1 MIIDHC
7 VSAVSSA
14 APSCQ
19 LGLPVLRDSS
29 NHGVCAVACFASNN
43 ECGVRSFRPVQW
55 QGLSRP
61 LGRESLFFACAKKR
75 NQKKAHPA
83 YAPFGCAEPAGIFGR
98 DILSLPKMPRILARR
113 PGGVCPPSPPLR
125 KGPRYGNGK
134 IESNSHSHSHN
145 NNNSNNNSNSN
156 SNNGN
161 ISNINSNNSN
171 NSNRYANG
179 NADHKD
185 ARCISGAC
193 SDLGSAGFSGGISRR
208 RAAGA
213 ITAPCTQHVCGGA
226 RHAY

>member
-1 MIIDHC
+1 MIIDRC

-14 APSCQ
+14 ALAFQ
-19 LGLPVLRDSS
+19 LGSPVLRDSS
-29 NHGVCAVACFASNN
+29 NHGVCEVSCFGRRAENDASGVGFFRAVQ
-43 ECGVRSFRPVQW
+43 G

-83 YAPFGCAEPAGIFGR
+83 FAPFGCAEPAGIFGR
-98 DILSLPKMPRILARR
+98 DTLSLPKTSRILARR

-134 IESNSHSHSHN
+134 IESHSN
-145 NNNSNNNSNSN
+145 KNSNSN
-156 SNNGN
+156 SNN
-161 ISNINSNNSN
+161 NSV
-171 NSNRYANG
+171 NG

-185 ARCISGAC
+185 ARCISGAR
-193 SDLGSAGFSGGISRR
+193 SALGSAGFSCGISRR

-213 ITAPCTQHVCGGA
+213 ITSLCTLRVCGGA
-226 RHAY
+226 RHAH

>member
-7 VSAVSSA
+7 VSAVSSGA
-14 APSCQ
+14 LAFQ

-43 ECGVRSFRPVQW
+43 ERGVRSFRMVQG

-98 DILSLPKMPRILARR
+98 DILSLPKTSRIRARR
-113 PGGVCPPSPPLR
+113 PDGVCPPSPPLR

-134 IESNSHSHSHN
+134 IESHSHNNSHN
-145 NNNSNNNSNSN
+145 NNNNNNSV
-156 SNNGN
+156 
-161 ISNINSNNSN
+161 
-171 NSNRYANG
+171 NG
-179 NADHKD
+179 NADHKG

-193 SDLGSAGFSGGISRR
+193 SDLGSAGFFGAIGRR
-208 RAAGA
+208 RVVGA
-213 ITAPCTQHVCGGA
+213 ITSLCTSRVCGGA

>member
-43 ECGVRSFRPVQW
+43 ECGVRSFRPVQR

-98 DILSLPKMPRILARR
+98 DILSLPKTSRIRARR

-134 IESNSHSHSHN
+134 IESNS
-145 NNNSNNNSNSN
+145 NSNSN
-156 SNNGN
+156 SNSH
-161 ISNINSNNSN
+161 SNSHSHSHSSNKNSNTNNSN
-171 NSNRYANG
+171 ANY

-185 ARCISGAC
+185 ARCISGCC
-193 SDLGSAGFSGGISRR
+193 SDWGSAGFSSGISRR
-208 RAAGA
+208 RAVGA
-213 ITAPCTQHVCGGA
+213 ITAPCTQHLCGGA
-226 RHAY
+226 RHAH

>member
-7 VSAVSSA
+7 VPAVSSA
-14 APSCQ
+14 ALAFQ
-19 LGLPVLRDSS
+19 LGSPVLRDSS

-43 ECGVRSFRPVQW
+43 ERGVRFFRAVQW

-98 DILSLPKMPRILARR
+98 DILSLPKTSRILARR

-134 IESNSHSHSHN
+134 IESNS
-145 NNNSNNNSNSN
+145 NSNSN
-156 SNNGN
+156 SHS
-161 ISNINSNNSN
+161 SNKNSNTNNSN
-171 NSNRYANG
+171 ANY

-185 ARCISGAC
+185 ARCISGTR
-193 SDLGSAGFSGGISRR
+193 SDWGSAGFFGAIGRR
-208 RAAGA
+208 RVVGA

>member
-1 MIIDHC
+1 MIIDRC

-14 APSCQ
+14 ALAFQ

-29 NHGVCAVACFASNN
+29 NHGVCEVACFASNN
-43 ECGVRSFRPVQW
+43 ERGVRSFRTVQR

-98 DILSLPKMPRILARR
+98 DILSLPKTSRIRARR

-134 IESNSHSHSHN
+134 IESNSHSHNNNNNNN
-145 NNNSNNNSNSN
+145 NNNSV
-156 SNNGN
+156 
-161 ISNINSNNSN
+161 
-171 NSNRYANG
+171 NG

-208 RAAGA
+208 RAVGA
-213 ITAPCTQHVCGGA
+213 ITSLCTSRVCGGA
-226 RHAY
+226 RHAH

>member
-14 APSCQ
+14 ALAFQ

-29 NHGVCAVACFASNN
+29 NHGVCEVSCFGRRAENDAS
-43 ECGVRSFRPVQW
+43 GVGSFWTVQR

-83 YAPFGCAEPAGIFGR
+83 FAPFGCAEPAGIFGR
-98 DILSLPKMPRILARR
+98 NILSLPKTSRIRARR

-134 IESNSHSHSHN
+134 IESHSHSHSHK
-145 NNNSNNNSNSN
+145 SN
-156 SNNGN
+156 
-161 ISNINSNNSN
+161 NSNNSN
-171 NSNRYANG
+171 NSNKNANG
-179 NADHKD
+179 NVDHND
-185 ARCISGAC
+185 ARCISGRC
-193 SDLGSAGFSGGISRR
+193 SDWCSAGFSSGISRR

-213 ITAPCTQHVCGGA
+213 ITSLCTSRVRGGA

>member
-1 MIIDHC
+1 MIIDRC
-7 VSAVSSA
+7 VSAVSSGA
-14 APSCQ
+14 LAFQ

-29 NHGVCAVACFASNN
+29 NHGVGEVACFASNN
-43 ECGVRSFRPVQW
+43 ECGVRSFRMVQG

-61 LGRESLFFACAKKR
+61 LGRESRFFACAKKR

-98 DILSLPKMPRILARR
+98 DILSLPKTSRILARR

-134 IESNSHSHSHN
+134 IESNS
-145 NNNSNNNSNSN
+145 NSNSN
-156 SNNGN
+156 
-161 ISNINSNNSN
+161 
-171 NSNRYANG
+171 NRYANG

-185 ARCISGAC
+185 ARCISCRC
-193 SDLGSAGFSGGISRR
+193 SDWGSAGFFGAISRR
-208 RAAGA
+208 RAVGA
-213 ITAPCTQHVCGGA
+213 ITAPCTSRVCGGA

>member
-98 DILSLPKMPRILARR
+98 DILSLPKTSRILARR

-125 KGPRYGNGK
+125 EGPRYGNGNVNGK
-134 IESNSHSHSHN
+134 IK
-145 NNNSNNNSNSN
+145 
-156 SNNGN
+156 
-161 ISNINSNNSN
+161 SNNSN
-171 NSNRYANG
+171 KNANG
-179 NADHKD
+179 NADHKG

-193 SDLGSAGFSGGISRR
+193 SDLGSAGFFGAIGRR
-208 RAAGA
+208 RVVGA
-213 ITAPCTQHVCGGA
+213 ITSLCTSRVCGGA

>member
-14 APSCQ
+14 ALAFQ

-29 NHGVCAVACFASNN
+29 NHGVCEVSCFGRRAEN
-43 ECGVRSFRPVQW
+43 ETSGVGSFRTVQR

-98 DILSLPKMPRILARR
+98 DILSLPKTSRIRARR

-134 IESNSHSHSHN
+134 IESNS
-145 NNNSNNNSNSN
+145 NSNSN
-156 SNNGN
+156 SNSH
-161 ISNINSNNSN
+161 SNSHSHSHSHSSNKNSNTNNSN
-171 NSNRYANG
+171 ANY

-185 ARCISGAC
+185 ARCISGYC
-193 SDLGSAGFSGGISRR
+193 SDWGSAGFSSGISRR
-208 RAAGA
+208 RAVGA
-213 ITAPCTQHVCGGA
+213 ITAPCTQHLCGGA
-226 RHAY
+226 RHAH

>member
-1 MIIDHC
+1 MIIDRC

-14 APSCQ
+14 ALAFQ

-43 ECGVRSFRPVQW
+43 ERGVRSFRMVQG

-98 DILSLPKMPRILARR
+98 DILSLPKTSRILARR

-134 IESNSHSHSHN
+134 IESHSHHHNNSNNN
-145 NNNSNNNSNSN
+145 NNNSNNNQQQQQTCQWQ
-156 SNNGN
+156 
-161 ISNINSNNSN
+161 
-171 NSNRYANG
+171 R
-179 NADHKD
+179 
-185 ARCISGAC
+185 
-193 SDLGSAGFSGGISRR
+193 
-208 RAAGA
+208 
-213 ITAPCTQHVCGGA
+213 
-226 RHAY
+226 

>member
-14 APSCQ
+14 ALAFQ

-43 ECGVRSFRPVQW
+43 ERGVRSFRPVQW

-98 DILSLPKMPRILARR
+98 DILSLPKTSRILARR

-125 KGPRYGNGK
+125 EGPRYGNGNVNGK
-134 IESNSHSHSHN
+134 IK
-145 NNNSNNNSNSN
+145 
-156 SNNGN
+156 
-161 ISNINSNNSN
+161 SNNSN
-171 NSNRYANG
+171 KNANG
-179 NADHKD
+179 NTDHKD

-193 SDLGSAGFSGGISRR
+193 SDLGSAEFFGAIGRR
-208 RAAGA
+208 RAFGT
-213 ITAPCTQHVCGGA
+213 ITSLCTSRVCGGA
-226 RHAY
+226 RHAH

>member
-1 MIIDHC
+1 MIIDRC

-14 APSCQ
+14 ALAFQ

-29 NHGVCAVACFASNN
+29 NHGVCEVACFASNN
-43 ECGVRSFRPVQW
+43 ERGVRSFRTVQR

-98 DILSLPKMPRILARR
+98 DILSLPKTSRIRARR

-134 IESNSHSHSHN
+134 IESNS
-145 NNNSNNNSNSN
+145 NSNSN
-156 SNNGN
+156 SHSHSHS
-161 ISNINSNNSN
+161 SNKNSNTNNSN
-171 NSNRYANG
+171 ANY

-185 ARCISGAC
+185 ARCISGC
-193 SDLGSAGFSGGISRR
+193 YGDWGSAGFFGAISRR
-208 RAAGA
+208 RAVRA
-213 ITAPCTQHVCGGA
+213 TPAPCTQHVCGGA
-226 RHAY
+226 RHAH

>member
-1 MIIDHC
+1 MIIDRC

-14 APSCQ
+14 ALAFQ
-19 LGLPVLRDSS
+19 LGLPVFRDSS

-43 ECGVRSFRPVQW
+43 ERGVRSFRMVQG

-98 DILSLPKMPRILARR
+98 DILSLPKTSRILARR
-113 PGGVCPPSPPLR
+113 PGGVCPPSTPLR

-134 IESNSHSHSHN
+134 IESNS
-145 NNNSNNNSNSN
+145 NSN
-156 SNNGN
+156 
-161 ISNINSNNSN
+161 
-171 NSNRYANG
+171 NRYANG

-185 ARCISGAC
+185 ARCISCRC
-193 SDLGSAGFSGGISRR
+193 SDWGSAGFFGAISRR
-208 RAAGA
+208 RAVGA
-213 ITAPCTQHVCGGA
+213 ITAPCTSRVCGGA

>member
-14 APSCQ
+14 ALAFQ

-43 ECGVRSFRPVQW
+43 ERGVRSFRMVQG

-98 DILSLPKMPRILARR
+98 DILSLPKTSRIRARR

-134 IESNSHSHSHN
+134 IESNSNSNSHSSN
-145 NNNSNNNSNSN
+145 KNSNTNNSN
-156 SNNGN
+156 
-161 ISNINSNNSN
+161 
-171 NSNRYANG
+171 ANY

-185 ARCISGAC
+185 ARCISGCC
-193 SDLGSAGFSGGISRR
+193 SDWGSAGFFGAISRR
-208 RAAGA
+208 RAVGA

-226 RHAY
+226 RHAH

>member
-14 APSCQ
+14 ALAFQ

-29 NHGVCAVACFASNN
+29 NHGVGEVSCFGRRAENDAS
-43 ECGVRSFRPVQW
+43 GVGSFWTVQR

-134 IESNSHSHSHN
+134 IESHSHNNSHSHSHN
-145 NNNSNNNSNSN
+145 NSNSN
-156 SNNGN
+156 KN
-161 ISNINSNNSN
+161 
-171 NSNRYANG
+171 ANG

>member
-1 MIIDHC
+1 MIIDRC

-14 APSCQ
+14 ALAFQ

-29 NHGVCAVACFASNN
+29 NHGVGEVACFASNN
-43 ECGVRSFRPVQW
+43 ERGVRSFRMVQG

-98 DILSLPKMPRILARR
+98 DILSLPKTSRILARR

-134 IESNSHSHSHN
+134 IESH
-145 NNNSNNNSNSN
+145 SNNNSNSN
-156 SNNGN
+156 SNSVNGK
-161 ISNINSNNSN
+161 
-171 NSNRYANG
+171 
-179 NADHKD
+179 ADHKD
-185 ARCISGAC
+185 ACCISGTRSA
-193 SDLGSAGFSGGISRR
+193 LGSAGFSGTIGRG
-208 RAAGA
+208 RAVGA
-213 ITAPCTQHVCGGA
+213 ITSLCTSRVCGGA

>member
-1 MIIDHC
+1 MIIDRC

-14 APSCQ
+14 ALAFQ
-19 LGLPVLRDSS
+19 LGSPVLRDSS
-29 NHGVCAVACFASNN
+29 NHGVCEVSCFGRRAENDASGVGFFRAVQ
-43 ECGVRSFRPVQW
+43 G

-83 YAPFGCAEPAGIFGR
+83 FAPFGCAEPAGIFGR
-98 DILSLPKMPRILARR
+98 DILSLPKTSRILARR
-113 PGGVCPPSPPLR
+113 PGGICPPSPPLR

-134 IESNSHSHSHN
+134 IESHSHSHSHSHN
-145 NNNSNNNSNSN
+145 NNN
-156 SNNGN
+156 
-161 ISNINSNNSN
+161 NSNNSKN
-171 NSNRYANG
+171 ANG

-208 RAAGA
+208 RAVGA
-213 ITAPCTQHVCGGA
+213 ITSLCTSRVCGGA
-226 RHAY
+226 RHAH

>member
-7 VSAVSSA
+7 VPAVSYA
-14 APSCQ
+14 ALACQ
-19 LGLPVLRDSS
+19 LGLPVLCDGS

-43 ECGVRSFRPVQW
+43 ECGVRSFRTVQR

-98 DILSLPKMPRILARR
+98 DILSLPKTSRIRARR

-134 IESNSHSHSHN
+134 IESNSHSHSHSHSHSSN
-145 NNNSNNNSNSN
+145 KNSNTNNSN
-156 SNNGN
+156 
-161 ISNINSNNSN
+161 
-171 NSNRYANG
+171 ANY

-185 ARCISGAC
+185 ARCISGC
-193 SDLGSAGFSGGISRR
+193 YGDWGSAGFFGAISRR
-208 RAAGA
+208 RAVRAT
-213 ITAPCTQHVCGGA
+213 TALCTQHVCGGA
-226 RHAY
+226 RHAH

>member
-1 MIIDHC
+1 MIIDRC

-14 APSCQ
+14 ALAFQ
-19 LGLPVLRDSS
+19 LGSPVLRDSS
-29 NHGVCAVACFASNN
+29 NHGMCAVACFASNN
-43 ECGVRSFRPVQW
+43 ERGVRSFRMVQG

-83 YAPFGCAEPAGIFGR
+83 YAPFGCAESAGIFGR
-98 DILSLPKMPRILARR
+98 DILSLPKTSRIRARH

-134 IESNSHSHSHN
+134 VESHSHSHK
-145 NNNSNNNSNSN
+145 
-156 SNNGN
+156 
-161 ISNINSNNSN
+161 SNNSN
-171 NSNRYANG
+171 KNANG
-179 NADHKD
+179 NTDHND
-185 ARCISGAC
+185 ARCISGRC
-193 SDLGSAGFSGGISRR
+193 SDWCSAGFSSGISRR

-213 ITAPCTQHVCGGA
+213 ITSLCTSRVCGGA

>member
-98 DILSLPKMPRILARR
+98 DILSLPKTSRILARR

-125 KGPRYGNGK
+125 EGPRYGNGNVNGK
-134 IESNSHSHSHN
+134 IK
-145 NNNSNNNSNSN
+145 
-156 SNNGN
+156 
-161 ISNINSNNSN
+161 SNNSN
-171 NSNRYANG
+171 KNANG
-179 NADHKD
+179 NTDHKD

-193 SDLGSAGFSGGISRR
+193 SDLGSAGFFGAIGRR
-208 RAAGA
+208 RVVGA
-213 ITAPCTQHVCGGA
+213 ITSLCTSRVCGGA

>member
-29 NHGVCAVACFASNN
+29 NHGVCEVACFASNN

-83 YAPFGCAEPAGIFGR
+83 FAPFGCAEPAGIFGR
-98 DILSLPKMPRILARR
+98 NILSLPKTSRIRARR

-134 IESNSHSHSHN
+134 IESHSNSNSHSHN
-145 NNNSNNNSNSN
+145 NNNNNNNNNSV
-156 SNNGN
+156 
-161 ISNINSNNSN
+161 
-171 NSNRYANG
+171 NG

-185 ARCISGAC
+185 ARCISCRC
-193 SDLGSAGFSGGISRR
+193 SDWGSAGFFGAIGRR

-213 ITAPCTQHVCGGA
+213 ITSLCTSRVCGGA